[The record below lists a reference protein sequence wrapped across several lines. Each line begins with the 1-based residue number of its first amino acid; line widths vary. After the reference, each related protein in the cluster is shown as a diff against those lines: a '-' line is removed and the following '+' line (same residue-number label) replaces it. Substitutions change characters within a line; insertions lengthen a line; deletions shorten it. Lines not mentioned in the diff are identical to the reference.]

1 MRDDELKVLQ
11 DLDTKVLVKLI
22 DILLNTSIAIE
33 NENSGERKQA
43 VPASGLGDRYLCSRF
58 GRGSHQ
64 ATGDRHHDH
73 HHGVYHHHDGG
84 HHHLGGHHQLSR

>member
-33 NENSGERKQA
+33 NENSGERKQV
-43 VPASGLGDRYLCSRF
+43 VPTSGLGD
-58 GRGSHQ
+58 
-64 ATGDRHHDH
+64 
-73 HHGVYHHHDGG
+73 
-84 HHHLGGHHQLSR
+84 